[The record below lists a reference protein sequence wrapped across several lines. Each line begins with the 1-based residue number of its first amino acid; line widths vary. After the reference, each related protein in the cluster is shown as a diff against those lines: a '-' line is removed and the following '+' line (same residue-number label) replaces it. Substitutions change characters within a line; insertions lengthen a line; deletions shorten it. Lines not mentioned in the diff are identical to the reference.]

1 MPSSLPPPR
10 RPLTST
16 LPPELEEIDAS
27 WSEEE
32 APTFGSDPSERVTQ
46 IPSIPSDQFARRLMQ
61 QVKSDPPDLP
71 GPTLVVTPPQ
81 MNPTEDDDV
90 FERPTL
96 LDPLEF
102 MAPVP
107 AFATPQ
113 GAPMHTAI
121 TPTAPRTEPKQP
133 RTRGLSDLPP
143 VLRFGAAA
151 APTAPQGP
159 ASLSAST
166 FSRSP
171 TAPPPRSIT
180 PTATPSIADRPTK
193 SPSDPELDLEAS
205 LDRLTRNEPPMHP
218 PSVANMRTQGLP
230 GGGLAGAGLPGG
242 RQPPPMHRGMSGGAF
257 ELDLD
262 APPRRSLEAAE
273 RNAREPVRT
282 GLELAQRFSSIPPP
296 SARPARDMLDRYA
309 MGDFSGALSVAEK
322 ILESEPHHEEAVR
335 CAQSCRDV
343 LGDMYASRIGD
354 MEQTL
359 MVAMSPDQIRWLSLD
374 HRAGFLLSMIDG
386 ISTVDE
392 LLDVCGMQRLD
403 ALRIICNLLDQ
414 RVVSLNH

>member
-1 MPSSLPPPR
+1 
-10 RPLTST
+10 
-16 LPPELEEIDAS
+16 
-27 WSEEE
+27 
-32 APTFGSDPSERVTQ
+32 VTQ

-81 MNPTEDDDV
+81 MNPIEDDDV

-113 GAPMHTAI
+113 GAPKHTAI

-151 APTAPQGP
+151 APTAPQAP
-159 ASLSAST
+159 ASLSTST
-166 FSRSP
+166 FSRGP
-171 TAPPPRSIT
+171 TAPPPQSIT
-180 PTATPSIADRPTK
+180 PAATPSIADRPTK

-205 LDRLTRNEPPMHP
+205 LDRLTGHEPPPMRP
-218 PSVANMRTQGLP
+218 PSVANMRAQGLPGGGLPGGGLPGGGLPGGGLPGGGLP
-230 GGGLAGAGLPGG
+230 GGGLAGG
-242 RQPPPMHRGMSGGAF
+242 RQPPPVHRGMSGGAF
-257 ELDLD
+257 ELDLE